1 MSTTGVAAALH
12 PVRLTDWIILDN
24 FLGKLLM
31 RHLKFAPS
39 WLRFLIIFLLTMG
52 ILFRFFNL
60 DGKVYWHDET
70 YTSLRISGYTI
81 NQAKQQLFNNRVI
94 RGESFAQFQGANPKK
109 SLNDTIM
116 TLAKEDSHH
125 PPLYYIIAR
134 LWMEIFGNSV
144 TVIRSLSAFIS
155 LLVFP
160 CVYWLCRELFN
171 VPLSVPGVAIALM
184 AISPIHLVYAQE
196 AQEYI
201 LWLVTILLTSASLL
215 RAMRLES
222 QDKDELV
229 KARQRPDLFAIWSIY
244 TVTLAISLYTFLW
257 SGFVAVA
264 HGIYVMSTAK
274 FQLTETVRPYLL
286 ASLVGFLAFMPWITV
301 VIGEFFQ
308 FLISADKTTTQSS
321 LIPIFTF
328 LLMQLSRIF
337 FDVDLSL
344 DNPMSYLITPV
355 FLTFVGYSIYFLCQT
370 TNYKVW
376 FFLITL
382 IVVPALPLIL
392 PSLIAGGIQSSSEPY
407 FIPSY
412 LGIQVTVAYLLAMQ
426 LYNGSVSRRSIWH
439 IIMTLV
445 IICGLISSKVSSQ
458 AETWWNK
465 GMSYGNPQVAQIINQ
480 TTRPLLISGALGNNY
495 GNVFSLSYLL
505 EPKVRFLLVNNQK
518 IPKIPDGFA
527 DIFLFNPSDTW
538 RETIEKKYKFKT
550 DIVYSDKYYSVWK
563 MAQPRK
569 LRLRNISRRSAEK
582 ESK

>member
-1 MSTTGVAAALH
+1 
-12 PVRLTDWIILDN
+12 
-24 FLGKLLM
+24 M

-39 WLRFLIIFLLTMG
+39 WLRFLIIFLLAMG
-52 ILFRFFNL
+52 MLFRFFNL

-81 NQAKQQLFNNRVI
+81 NEVKQQLFNNRVI
-94 RGESFAQFQGANPKK
+94 GKESFAQFQGANQQK
-109 SLNDTIM
+109 SLNATIM
-116 TLAKEDSHH
+116 NLAEEDPYH

-144 TVIRSLSAFIS
+144 TAIRSLSACIS

-201 LWLVTILLTSASLL
+201 LWLVTILLSSASLL

-222 QDKDELV
+222 QDKNEPV
-229 KARQRPDLFAIWSIY
+229 KERQRPDLFAIWSIY
-244 TVTLAISLYTFLW
+244 AVTLAISLYTFLW
-257 SGFVAVA
+257 SAFVAVA
-264 HGIYVMSTAK
+264 HGIYVMITAK
-274 FQLTETVRPYLL
+274 FQLTETVRTYLL
-286 ASLVGFLAFMPWITV
+286 ASLVGFLAFMPWITIV
-301 VIGEFFQ
+301 MGDFFQ
-308 FLISADKTTTQSS
+308 FLISADKTTTQSN
-321 LIPIFTF
+321 LTPVLPF

-337 FDVDLSL
+337 FDIDLSL
-344 DNPMSYLITPV
+344 DNYFNYLITPFV
-355 FLTFVGYSIYFLCQT
+355 LILVGYSIYFLCLT

-392 PSLIAGGIQSSSEPY
+392 SSAGGIQSSTEAY

-412 LGIQVTVAYLLAMQ
+412 LGIQVTVAYLLATQ
-426 LYNGSVSRRSIWH
+426 LYNGSLSRRSIWH
-439 IIMTLV
+439 IIMALV
-445 IICGLISSKVSSQ
+445 IICGLISSRVSSQ

-480 TTRPLLISGALGNNY
+480 TTRPLLISDALGNNY

-527 DIFLFNPSDTW
+527 DVFLLNPSDTW
-538 RETIEKKYKFKT
+538 HEKIEKKYKLKT

-563 MAQPRK
+563 LAKFTK
-569 LRLRNISRRSAEK
+569 LRRRNIPPNNKLSA
-582 ESK
+582 SF

>member
-1 MSTTGVAAALH
+1 
-12 PVRLTDWIILDN
+12 
-24 FLGKLLM
+24 M

-39 WLRFLIIFLLTMG
+39 WLRFLIIFLLAMG

-81 NQAKQQLFNNRVI
+81 NEAKQRLFNNLVI
-94 RGESFAQFQGANPKK
+94 DKESFAQFQGVTPEK

-134 LWMEIFGNSV
+134 LWMGIFGNSV
-144 TVIRSLSAFIS
+144 TAIRSLSACIS

-201 LWLVTILLTSASLL
+201 LWLVTILLSSASLL
-215 RAMRLES
+215 RAMRLEL
-222 QDKDELV
+222 QNKDELIKV
-229 KARQRPDLFAIWSIY
+229 RKRPDLFAIWSIY
-244 TVTLAISLYTFLW
+244 AITLAISFYTFIW
-257 SGFVAVA
+257 SGFVAFA
-264 HGIYVMSTAK
+264 HGIYVILTAK
-274 FQLTETVRPYLL
+274 FQLTETVRTYLL
-286 ASLVGFLAFMPWITV
+286 ASVVAFLAFMPWITV
-301 VIGEFFQ
+301 VIGDFFH
-308 FLISADKTTTQSS
+308 FLISADKTEAKPN
-321 LIPIFTF
+321 LLPVFPF

-337 FDVDLSL
+337 FDIDLST
-344 DNPMSYLITPV
+344 NNHFNYLIIPI
-355 FLTFVGYSIYFLCQT
+355 FLVLVGYSIVFLCLT

-376 FFLITL
+376 FFVITL

-392 PSLIAGGIQSSSEPY
+392 LNPGSIQPFTEAY

-412 LGIQVTVAYLLAMQ
+412 LGIQVAVAYLLATQ
-426 LYNGSVSRRSIWH
+426 IYNGSVSRRSIWH
-439 IIMTLV
+439 VIMALV
-445 IICGLISSKVSSQ
+445 IICGLISSRVSSQ

-480 TTRPLLISGALGNNY
+480 ANRPLLISDALGNNY

-518 IPKIPDGFA
+518 IPQIPDVFT
-527 DIFLFNPSDTW
+527 DVFLLNPSNTW
-538 RETIEKKYKFKT
+538 RETIEKKYRLKT
-550 DIVYSDKYYSVWK
+550 DIVYSDTYYSVWK
-563 MAQPRK
+563 LIKDPK
-569 LRLRNISRRSAEK
+569 LRRRNIPPTNKLSA
-582 ESK
+582 SL

>member
-1 MSTTGVAAALH
+1 
-12 PVRLTDWIILDN
+12 
-24 FLGKLLM
+24 M

-39 WLRFLIIFLLTMG
+39 WLRSLIIFLLAIG

-81 NQAKQQLFNNRVI
+81 TEVKQQIFNNRVI
-94 RGESFAQFQGANPKK
+94 AGESFAQFQGANQQKN
-109 SLNDTIM
+109 LNDTIM

-144 TVIRSLSAFIS
+144 TAIRSLSVFIS

-201 LWLVTILLTSASLL
+201 LWLVTILLSSASLL

-222 QDKDELV
+222 QDKDELG
-229 KARQRPDLFAIWSIY
+229 KERQRPDLFAIWSIY
-244 TVTLAISLYTFLW
+244 AVTLAISFYTFLW

-264 HGIYVMSTAK
+264 HGIYVMSIAK
-274 FQLTETVRPYLL
+274 FQLTATVRTYLL
-286 ASLVGFLAFMPWITV
+286 ASLVGFLAFMPWITIV
-301 VIGEFFQ
+301 MGDFFQ
-308 FLISADKTTTQSS
+308 FLISAEKITTQSS
-321 LIPIFTF
+321 LRPIFPF

-337 FDVDLSL
+337 FDIDLSL
-344 DNPMSYLITPV
+344 DNPLGYLITPLV
-355 FLTFVGYSIYFLCQT
+355 LTLVGYSIYFLCQT
-370 TNYKVW
+370 TNSQVW
-376 FFLITL
+376 LFIIIL

-392 PSLIAGGIQSSSEPY
+392 PDLIAGGIRSSSEPY
-407 FIPSY
+407 LIPSY
-412 LGIQVTVAYLLAMQ
+412 LGIQVAVAYLLATQ
-426 LYNGSVSRRSIWH
+426 LYNGNVSRRSIWH
-439 IIMTLV
+439 IIMALV
-445 IICGLISSKVSSQ
+445 IICGLISYKVSSQ

-480 TTRPLLISGALGNNY
+480 TTRPLLISDALGDNY

-527 DIFLFNPSDTW
+527 DVFLFNPSDTW
-538 RETIEKKYKFKT
+538 RETIEKKYKVKT
-550 DIVYSDKYYSVWK
+550 DIVYSDNYYTVCK
-563 MAQPRK
+563 LPKFPK
-569 LRLRNISRRSAEK
+569 LRRRNIPPKNKLSA
-582 ESK
+582 S